1 MMHIIDISCISPQD
15 TYGAEGFNSE
25 VIPHAGHQYMAKEP
39 DYKSFIS
46 RGALRRMG
54 KASRLGIGA
63 GHPLIQRHSN
73 VDGIIISTG
82 NGGLGECVQ
91 FLDQIIKYDE
101 GTLTPTHFVNST
113 ANSISGSLALSSK
126 NKGYNATF
134 VGHGFGFESALL
146 DALMHFEEGNTHSL
160 LVGGVDEISA
170 YNSNIERH
178 RGSFKAEETTS
189 SNLLKSTSRGTV
201 TGEGAAMFMVS
212 NDSKDKLAS
221 VLDVGMIFS
230 SSIQEVQKTIIDF
243 LTKNKLQPSDI
254 DTLILGMNGDRKGDQ
269 FYQELIKNDFGTQT
283 ILTFKN
289 LVGDY
294 PTVSSFALWMA
305 TQNGNIPQ
313 EAIYRKGS
321 SSFKTILIY
330 NHYHNEQHGFIL
342 VEKAFD

>member
-15 TYGAEGFNSE
+15 TYGEKSFNSE
-25 VIPHAGHQYMAKEP
+25 VIPHVGHQYLAIEP

-63 GHPLIQRHSN
+63 GQPLIQRYPN

-146 DALMHFEEGNTHSL
+146 DALMHFEEGDSHSF
-160 LVGGVDEISA
+160 LVGNVDEISE

-178 RGSFKAEETTS
+178 RGLFKAEETTS
-189 SNLLKSTSRGTV
+189 NNLLESTTKGTV
-201 TGEGAAMFMVS
+201 VGEGAAMFIVS
-212 NDSKDKLAS
+212 NNPQNKLAS
-221 VLDVGMIFS
+221 VLDVAMILS
-230 SSIQEVQKTIIDF
+230 SNTKEIQ
-243 LTKNKLQPSDI
+243 
-254 DTLILGMNGDRKGDQ
+254 
-269 FYQELIKNDFGTQT
+269 
-283 ILTFKN
+283 
-289 LVGDY
+289 
-294 PTVSSFALWMA
+294 
-305 TQNGNIPQ
+305 
-313 EAIYRKGS
+313 
-321 SSFKTILIY
+321 
-330 NHYHNEQHGFIL
+330 
-342 VEKAFD
+342 